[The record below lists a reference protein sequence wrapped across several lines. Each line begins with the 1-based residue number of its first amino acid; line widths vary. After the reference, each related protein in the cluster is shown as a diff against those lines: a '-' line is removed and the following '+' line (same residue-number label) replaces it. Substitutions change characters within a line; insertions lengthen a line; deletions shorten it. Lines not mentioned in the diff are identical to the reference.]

1 MGHSMGLSHN
11 LKTTSSVKLNLFN
24 RSIPFLMI
32 QRESKRFLAV
42 KMSLSAINV
51 QMRYTKIRRVYIY
64 ILYILYII

>member
-1 MGHSMGLSHN
+1 MWPCTRDNDDEPADRMGHSMGLSHN

-42 KMSLSAINV
+42 KMAFSNQCADALHQN
-51 QMRYTKIRRVYIY
+51 
-64 ILYILYII
+64 